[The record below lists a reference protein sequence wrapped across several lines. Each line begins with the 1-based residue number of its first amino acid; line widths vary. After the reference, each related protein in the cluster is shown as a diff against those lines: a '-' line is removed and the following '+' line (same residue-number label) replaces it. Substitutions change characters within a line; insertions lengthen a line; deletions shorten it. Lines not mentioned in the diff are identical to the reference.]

1 MKGASDQ
8 QFLVDHLAG
17 LLAVKSGLA
26 GADREDFGRLVTE
39 LLTAL
44 GEGHSCLPL
53 NPSQRELLQGS
64 PLVSAGGGATP
75 LVLHLDQL
83 YLHRTYNYENRLARQ
98 CRELVARRQAG
109 LVPAELLD
117 QVFGRDGDQGQ
128 RQAALI
134 ALDQSLGLI
143 SGGPGTGKTSTVVK
157 IIALLLDH
165 FGQELRI
172 ALCAP
177 TGKAA
182 MRLGEAVRANLAHLP
197 VAAAI
202 KEAIPLTVH
211 TLHRLLGV
219 QRHSTRFRHS
229 AASPLPWD
237 VVVVDEA
244 SMVDLA
250 LMSKLVDALA
260 PTARLI
266 LLGDKDQLVSVESGA
281 VLADLI
287 TGLPANTVVLTHS
300 YRFDANI
307 RDLAGA
313 INAGDGPGSWALL
326 VDPTRANIGVLID
339 DLESYIGQRYE
350 RYMAIAERVAELGI
364 AAVFAAFHRFQVLC
378 ALRRGGLGVEGINAR
393 VEQYLARKG
402 HDCGGRLWYP
412 GRPVLITRNDYG
424 LELYNGDIGICL
436 PDPESGVV
444 KVWFA
449 GSAGSYRGL
458 MPYRLPQLETVFA
471 MTIHKSQGSE
481 CDEVLIV
488 LPREENRLLSRELLY
503 TGVTRAK
510 KEVRLACGRE
520 VFSQTVQRK
529 TVRFSGLAHYFHN

>member
-1 MKGASDQ
+1 MKASGDQ
-8 QFLVDHLAG
+8 HFLAEHLAQ
-17 LLAVKSGLA
+17 LLASRSGLA
-26 GADREDFGRLVTE
+26 GIEQKAFGQLVADLLV
-39 LLTAL
+39 AL

-53 NPSQRELLQGS
+53 TISQLALLRRS
-64 PLVSAGGGATP
+64 PLVSAGGLTP
-75 LVLHLDQL
+75 LVLYLDRL
-83 YLHRTYNYENRLARQ
+83 YLHRTYTYESRLARQ
-98 CRELVARRQAG
+98 CQALASRHHG
-109 LVPAELLD
+109 DLPLTDLLD
-117 QVFGRDGDQGQ
+117 EVFGPGGDEGQ
-128 RQAALI
+128 RQAAVI
-134 ALDQSLGLI
+134 ALRQSLCLI

-157 IIALLLDH
+157 IIAMLFRH
-165 FGQELRI
+165 FGLQLRI

-182 MRLGEAVRANLAHLP
+182 MRLGEAVRANLPHLP
-197 VAAAI
+197 VAAEI
-202 KEAIPLTVH
+202 KEAIPLTAH

-219 QRHSTRFRHS
+219 QRHSSRFRHC
-229 AASPLPWD
+229 ATYPLPWD

-287 TGLPANTVVLTHS
+287 SGLPANTVSLTKA
-300 YRFDANI
+300 YRFDTNI
-307 RDLAGA
+307 RSLASR
-313 INAGDGPGSWALL
+313 INDGDGPGSWALL
-326 VDPTRANIGVLID
+326 ADPALTNIGILTDEID
-339 DLESYIGQRYE
+339 SYIGDRYD
-350 RYMAIAERVAELGI
+350 RYMTTVRRLAEVGFTE
-364 AAVFAAFHRFQVLC
+364 VFAAFHRFQVLC
-378 ALRRGGLGVEGINAR
+378 ALRRGAYGVAGINGR

-402 HDCGGRLWYP
+402 HDCSGRMWYA
-412 GRPVLITRNDYG
+412 GRPVLVTRNDYG

-436 PDPESGVV
+436 PDPESGVL
-444 KVWFA
+444 KVWFTGTA
-449 GSAGSYRGL
+449 GTYRGF

-503 TGVTRAK
+503 TGVTRAR
-510 KEVRLACGRE
+510 KEVRVVSGQEIFMEA
-520 VFSQTVQRK
+520 VHRK
-529 TVRFSGLAHYFHN
+529 TVRYSGLAEYFHD